1 MKQISILLA
10 LVFILGTGSSC
21 SSKKEQTK
29 SERTDSTEVS
39 SKIEKVKIIK
49 IEPQIIGKTIEYS
62 SSLIAFQEVNLVP
75 STPGRIDNILVEVG
89 NKVAKGDLLVQMD
102 QTQLYQASLQ
112 LKNLE
117 TDFNRLDT
125 LQKVGSVTQQ
135 QFDQVRTQ
143 YEVAQANVKFL
154 KENTQLRSPFD
165 GVISGKYFE
174 NGEMYSGVPNT
185 AAGKAAILSIVQIN
199 PLKAFVNIPETYFPQ
214 VNTGMKANV
223 VCDIYHD
230 RKYSGDIFRK
240 YPVID
245 PASHS
250 FQVEVK
256 VANPGEKLRPGM
268 FCRVTLELGQVQA
281 LVVPSLAVL
290 KMQGSNERYVF
301 LEKEGVAKRVTVT
314 MGKRFDD
321 LVEILSPEIHQGD
334 HLIIFGQARLLDGV
348 KVELATE

>member
-1 MKQISILLA
+1 MKQVHILLI
-10 LVFILGTGSSC
+10 FTIILAFSFNCSPDKKQEKTKENDSVMISSN
-21 SSKKEQTK
+21 
-29 SERTDSTEVS
+29 
-39 SKIEKVKIIK
+39 IEKVKIIQ

-62 SSLIAFQEVNLVP
+62 SILNAFQEVNLVP
-75 STPGRIDNILVEVG
+75 SAPGRIDNIMVEVG
-89 NKVAKGDLLVQMD
+89 SRVAKGDLLVQMD
-102 QTQLYQASLQ
+102 QTQLQQATLQ
-112 LKNLE
+112 LENLK
-117 TDFNRLDT
+117 TDYKRLDT

-135 QFDQVRTQ
+135 QFDQISTQ
-143 YEVAQANVKFL
+143 YEVARSNVKFL
-154 KENTQLRSPFD
+154 SENTQLRAPFN

-174 NGEMYSGVPNT
+174 NGEMYSAVPNT
-185 AAGKAAILSIVQIN
+185 MAGKAAILSIVQID
-199 PLKAFVNIPETYFPQ
+199 PLKAIVNIPETYFPL
-214 VNTGMKANV
+214 VNTGMKASV
-223 VCDIYHD
+223 TCDIYND
-230 RKYSGDIFRK
+230 QKYSGIVFRK

-250 FQVEVK
+250 FQIEIRVP
-256 VANPGEKLRPGM
+256 NPNEKLRPGM

-301 LEKEGVAKRVTVT
+301 LEKEGTAKRVTVT

-334 HLIIFGQARLLDGV
+334 HLIIFGQARLLDGD